1 MRISRN
7 RIARAS
13 YSSRRPTSGSPWPI
27 SSLIVSV
34 AWMTPITPGNTPK
47 TPTSLHDGTRP
58 GRGRGGVEAA
68 VARPRVR
75 REDAYLALKLED
87 AAVHDRLPD
96 QHRGIVHQVA
106 RGKIVRAVDDDVIVL
121 EERHNV
127 IYREALGIHAHL
139 DIRVEGVERQRGG

>member
-7 RIARAS
+7 RIASAS
-13 YSSRRPTSGSPWPI
+13 YISRRPTSGSPWPI

-58 GRGRGGVEAA
+58 SGGGVEAA

-75 REDAYLALKLED
+75 LKDAHLALKLED
-87 AAVHDRLPD
+87 AAVHNRLPD
-96 QHRGIVHQVA
+96 QHRSIVHQVA
-106 RGKIVRAVDDDVIVL
+106 RG
-121 EERHNV
+121 E
-127 IYREALGIHAHL
+127 
-139 DIRVEGVERQRGG
+139 